1 MRCLRLPGALCR
13 AVLWRSSHTPA
24 WSGRL
29 LCLLCT
35 QAHLGTHRPSQVVYP
50 LSWEATLPERDL
62 MGRTRTPAPCER
74 RGDGSRCQ
82 SALRSSW
89 GSGGRGGCPRSA
101 CPQHPLEP
109 CSWWDLETSPLQRL
123 LPVFPEGLACTA
135 GAGGS
140 GDAETEVSCAQSY
153 KDMAASRDWGQGVCE
168 CDGGSGGERH

>member
-1 MRCLRLPGALCR
+1 M
-13 AVLWRSSHTPA
+13 
-24 WSGRL
+24 
-29 LCLLCT
+29 
-35 QAHLGTHRPSQVVYP
+35 
-50 LSWEATLPERDL
+50 PERSQEQL
-62 MGRTRTPAPCER
+62 G
-74 RGDGSRCQ
+74 Q
-82 SALRSSW
+82 W
-89 GSGGRGGCPRSA
+89 GGGGCPLSA

-168 CDGGSGGERH
+168 CDGGSGGGEALDGDRDGGVKQGLRVEVLLGDPN